1 MMQVCI
7 ICTGWFGRCRAFDNN
22 CPLLGTKS
30 WPVKVQFKGAWFFLF
45 YNQVRVTF
53 LSKPENITRKPS
65 WTVILPSLPRY
76 IILAPR
82 CDITYGRDKWILLM
96 SAHGRQR
103 KYSTAATANVSKQK
117 EKKRLIDSVICHSA
131 SGLDADGYGD
141 EEERGWWWWSAS
153 RLWDFVCSTCITGN
167 GAFSSITPKVHP
179 NISCCLPLSHWHR
192 RGDSI
197 GSAPLNAPLRIAF
210 ESPQLHRCWL
220 GCLATGQHRD
230 HWRKP
235 PPPYETQACVIL
247 ELLCARLSNIQ

>member
-117 EKKRLIDSVICHSA
+117 EKKDWLTQLFVTALLALTLMVMVMRRREVDDDEAQAECEILCAPRALQETAPFLPSHRKSIQTSVAVCLCPTDTAVVTA
-131 SGLDADGYGD
+131 SGL
-141 EEERGWWWWSAS
+141 
-153 RLWDFVCSTCITGN
+153 
-167 GAFSSITPKVHP
+167 
-179 NISCCLPLSHWHR
+179 
-192 RGDSI
+192 
-197 GSAPLNAPLRIAF
+197 
-210 ESPQLHRCWL
+210 
-220 GCLATGQHRD
+220 
-230 HWRKP
+230 
-235 PPPYETQACVIL
+235 
-247 ELLCARLSNIQ
+247 LL